1 MVAGSL
7 SGSCDVEVGVVD
19 VAGSGSR
26 VDCLDVG
33 SLLEGSL
40 LLCCG
45 SVCWEEPAEDE
56 LDPCVDDDVDDGSDV
71 LESGS
76 DEVLVDRVGS
86 DVRTVVVVVL

>member
-1 MVAGSL
+1 M
-7 SGSCDVEVGVVD
+7 D
-19 VAGSGSR
+19 VAGSGSC
-26 VDCLDVG
+26 VDCLGAG

-45 SVCWEEPAEDE
+45 SVCWEEPVEPEA
-56 LDPCVDDDVDDGSDV
+56 CVVADVDDGSDV

-86 DVRTVVVVVL
+86 EVRTVVVVVP